1 VPQRS
6 SYTEGTPNWV
16 DLETTDA
23 GAAKAFYSTLFGWAY
38 DDMAM
43 SSGGVYSIAMLDG
56 DAVAAIVE
64 QSSEARAAGARPT
77 WNTYLAVDDVD
88 AATAKVAGAGGQ
100 VAMAPF
106 DVGDGA
112 GRMSFVLDPTGAVVA
127 LWQAGTRIGATRVN
141 EPNTLIWNELTS
153 SDVDRALAFYAE
165 VVGLDARPMPMGE
178 EEYMMLFVGE
188 ARAGGATAPH
198 IDGAPNH
205 WHVWFAVDDADAT
218 AAAAASSGG
227 SVLMAPFDMPVG
239 RAATLADPQG
249 AVFSIITGPAPPE

>member
-1 VPQRS
+1 MPQRS

-16 DLETTDA
+16 DLQTTDA

-38 DDMAM
+38 EDMEM
-43 SSGGVYSIAMLDG
+43 ESGGVYSIATLDG
-56 DAVAAIVE
+56 DAVAGIAA
-64 QSSEARAAGARPT
+64 QSPDMRAAGAPPS

-112 GRMSFVLDPTGAVVA
+112 GRMSVVLDPTGVPVA
-127 LWQAGTRIGATRVN
+127 LWQAGTHIGARRVN
-141 EPNTLIWNELTS
+141 EPNTVIWNELAS
-153 SDVDRALAFYAE
+153 GDVDRALAFYAE

-188 ARAGGATAPH
+188 ARAGGATGPH
-198 IDGAPNH
+198 MDGVPNH
-205 WHVWFAVDDADAT
+205 WHVWFAVDDTDAT

-227 SVLMAPFDMPVG
+227 SVLMAPSDMAVG